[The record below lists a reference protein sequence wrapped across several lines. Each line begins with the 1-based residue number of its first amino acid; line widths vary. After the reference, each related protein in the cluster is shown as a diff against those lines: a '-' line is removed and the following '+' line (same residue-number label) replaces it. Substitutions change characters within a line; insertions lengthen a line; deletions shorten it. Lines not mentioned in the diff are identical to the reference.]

1 MGLDTIAVII
11 LFIIY
16 EATKKRKEVYRERRD
31 EIRKEAL
38 MQTMEAL
45 AMHVVIVVS
54 RMEKVRRLPEDRPIV
69 DVSRDTNVILQRI
82 RSLK

>member
-11 LFIIY
+11 LFLIY

-31 EIRKEAL
+31 AIRKEAL

-69 DVSRDTNVILQRI
+69 DVTRDTNLILQRI